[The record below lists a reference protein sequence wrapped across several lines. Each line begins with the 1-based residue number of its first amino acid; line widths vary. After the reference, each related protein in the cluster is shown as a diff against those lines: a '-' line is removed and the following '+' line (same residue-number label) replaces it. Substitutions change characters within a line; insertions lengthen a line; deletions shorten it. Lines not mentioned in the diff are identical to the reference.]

1 MEGYS
6 VKIRYASKELST
18 KERIQIKDTSN
29 AISLDDLTMQEGNI
43 TIEYAYHVVLDVHNE
58 KSDNKDYTKIV
69 VVDKGGTKY
78 VTGSESF
85 GTALSDIV
93 DEMVDAGE
101 GDNIAVEVYRK
112 DSKNYKGKQ
121 FITCSI
127 V

>member
-101 GDNIAVEVYRK
+101 GDNITVEVYRK